1 MLKKK
6 GLFKNYIED
15 DQTFDDYLSEMRQ
28 NGEWG
33 GNPEIQVN

>member
-1 MLKKK
+1 MHANK
-6 GLFKNYIED
+6 GFFQNYIED
-15 DQTFDDYLSEMRQ
+15 DQTFDEYLSEMRK